1 MAEEERASVFKLI
14 LTLTVIGA
22 VGALFLA
29 FVFSWTNPYILEH
42 EARARE
48 EAIMTALPDAVT
60 YEEEVIDD
68 QTFYVGYDEADHKV
82 GVALTVEMGG
92 YQGMIEVMVGVD
104 PAQEKIIYISV
115 LNHEETP
122 GLGARITEE
131 RFKENFENKPIDDYE
146 LVDHPPEEPYEVEN
160 IAGATISAE
169 TVKEIVMEA
178 GVIALEHYG
187 GGS

>member
-1 MAEEERASVFKLI
+1 MAESDRDSVKRLI

-22 VGALFLA
+22 FGSLFLA
-29 FVFSWTNPYILEH
+29 FVFTWTNPHILEH

-48 EAIMTALPDAVT
+48 EAIMTVLPDAAT
-60 YEEEVIDD
+60 YEEEVRND
-68 QTFYVGYDEADHKV
+68 QTFYIGYDENENRA
-82 GVALTVEMGG
+82 GVALTVVQGG

-104 PAQEKIIYISV
+104 PNREEIIYISI
-115 LNHEETP
+115 LDHEETP

-131 RFKENFENKPIDDYE
+131 SFKENFRNKPIDDYE
-146 LVDHPPEEPYEVEN
+146 LVNRTPEEPYEVEG

-178 GVIALEHYG
+178 GSIALEHFG